1 MVTMVR
7 VWLPAGVTS
16 ATGMPGRVPSVKTEL
31 EKVFRAAIMQAFPGT
46 EDDPVVAPTK
56 EAKFGDYQCNNAMRL
71 FNQLKG
77 KVSSCPSHL
86 HVPT

>member
-1 MVTMVR
+1 
-7 VWLPAGVTS
+7 
-16 ATGMPGRVPSVKTEL
+16 
-31 EKVFRAAIMQAFPGT
+31 MQAFPGT

-56 EAKFGDYQCNNAMRL
+56 EAKFGDYQCNNAMKL

-86 HVPT
+86 HAYNKCTCLLIAVCATLLAAMLAKAEGGPRKGIAEALNSIS